1 VQGAANSGFVRV
13 FLNDAKDRERSQQE
27 IAESLRFLQK
37 EYTGASINIGQEPSI
52 GSRRGQSGVQ
62 FVVQAPGIE
71 DLREVLPAFLDEARK
86 NPVFNFVD
94 SDLKFSK
101 PELQVS
107 INREKAQALGVST
120 LDIAQTLQ
128 AALGGQRIGYYIFNG
143 KQYEIVGQLTRDFRS
158 RPADLD
164 NITVRT
170 SSGQLVKLS
179 NLVTLSEIS
188 SPPELFRYNRN
199 SAAVVLGVLAQGRTI
214 DEGIAAFQQ
223 IAEAKLDDRFSTD
236 LTGTAREFVESS
248 SSLMWV
254 FILALVLIYL
264 VLAAQFE
271 SFLSPVVILLTVP
284 LALCGALITLWYFNQ
299 TLNIFSQ
306 IGLIMLIG
314 LITKNGILIVEFAN
328 QRFEAGAISRLVA
341 VEEAARARLRPILMT
356 TLATVLG
363 ILPIA
368 LASGAGSESRFSM
381 GVGVIGGLLFG
392 AALTLFV
399 IPSMY
404 VMLHRR
410 LRSVS
415 SVKTVDEPGAAP
427 EENHAISGNKLL

>member
-1 VQGAANSGFVRV
+1 V
-13 FLNDAKDRERSQQE
+13 FLKGANERERSQQE
-27 IAESLRFLQK
+27 IAEALRFLQK

-52 GSRRGQSGVQ
+52 GNRRGQSGVQ
-62 FVVQAPGIE
+62 FVVQGPGIE
-71 DLREVLPAFLDEARK
+71 SLREVLPAFLEEARK

-107 INREKAQALGVST
+107 INRDKAQAMGVST

-143 KQYEIVGQLTRDFRS
+143 KQYEVVGQLTRDFRS
-158 RPADLD
+158 RPTDLD
-164 NITVRT
+164 NISVRT

-179 NLVTLSEIS
+179 NLVTLSETS

-214 DEGIAAFQQ
+214 DEGIKAFQDV
-223 IAEAKLDDRFSTD
+223 ADRLLDERFSTD

-254 FILALVLIYL
+254 FVLALVLIYL

-271 SFLSPVVILLTVP
+271 SFLSPIVILLTVP

-328 QRFEAGAISRLVA
+328 QRYEAGALSRLIA
-341 VEEAARARLRPILMT
+341 VQEAARARLRPILMT

-399 IPSMY
+399 IPAMY
-404 VMLHRR
+404 VLFHRSAR
-410 LRSVS
+410 ASAV
-415 SVKTVDEPGAAP
+415 AP
-427 EENHAISGNKLL
+427 LPLVPSESR

>member
-1 VQGAANSGFVRV
+1 
-13 FLNDAKDRERSQQE
+13 
-27 IAESLRFLQK
+27 
-37 EYTGASINIGQEPSI
+37 
-52 GSRRGQSGVQ
+52 
-62 FVVQAPGIE
+62 
-71 DLREVLPAFLDEARK
+71 
-86 NPVFNFVD
+86 
-94 SDLKFSK
+94 
-101 PELQVS
+101 
-107 INREKAQALGVST
+107 
-120 LDIAQTLQ
+120 
-128 AALGGQRIGYYIFNG
+128 LGGQRIGYYIFNG
-143 KQYEIVGQLTRDFRS
+143 KQYEVVGQLTRDFRS
-158 RPADLD
+158 RPTDLD
-164 NITVRT
+164 NISVRT

-179 NLVTLSEIS
+179 NLVTLAETS

-214 DEGIAAFQQ
+214 DEGIEAFRE
-223 IAEAKLDDRFSTD
+223 IADKVLDDRFSTD
-236 LTGTAREFVESS
+236 LTGTAREFVDSS

-328 QRFEAGAISRLVA
+328 QRYEAGALSRLIA
-341 VEEAARARLRPILMT
+341 VQEAAQARLRPILMT

-399 IPSMY
+399 IPAMY
-404 VMLHRR
+404 VLFHRKASAAV
-410 LRSVS
+410 SVN
-415 SVKTVDEPGAAP
+415 TAAVP
-427 EENHAISGNKLL
+427 VP